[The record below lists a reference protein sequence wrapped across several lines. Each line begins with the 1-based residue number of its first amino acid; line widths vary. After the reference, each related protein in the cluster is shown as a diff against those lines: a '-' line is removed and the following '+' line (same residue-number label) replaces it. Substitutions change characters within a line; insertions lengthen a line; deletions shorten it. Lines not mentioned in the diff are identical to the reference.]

1 MTNDLRYDTK
11 SSIINAAELLKLK
24 ADEIASDVDTERVKE
39 IYITL
44 RVEPF
49 EAPSLDITKTYD
61 VHKRG
66 DL

>member
-1 MTNDLRYDTK
+1 MTNNLRYDTK
-11 SSIINAAELLKLK
+11 DSIINAAELLRVK
-24 ADEIASDVDTERVKE
+24 ADEIASDVDTERVRE

-44 RVEPF
+44 RIEPL